1 MTTDDASSMADAN
14 AKAGMVQWRHAATEL
29 PKIRARELREL
40 SEERG
45 TRQAIGLEPILP
57 ATPRSKNQALSPM
70 PLSTAITSALG
81 TLSRGSESIE
91 AVLNMNAEENRFT
104 RALQDLQ
111 RLAEHQ
117 NIRTFQ

>member
-1 MTTDDASSMADAN
+1 MADAN